1 MAAIVGVQVSG
12 TPVHAAPIVPA
23 AHNGVTVW
31 TGTDSTDF
39 DVWDIRGL
47 LGSLGAAT
55 LTTSEGIVVTA
66 VQPGASGHD
75 ITVAIVAPG
84 VPNAPLSVTVNGDE
98 IVVSLATGPTGT
110 PTSTVAHVVSA
121 LNASPAAAGLVNTS
135 TGGPGSA
142 LVGAMSQTALTPVVT
157 GHANLTMLYEASFG
171 AATIT
176 TSEGVILTAVQPG
189 VAGDDIT
196 LTIVAPGIPNAPL
209 SITVI
214 GHEIIVSLATG
225 PAGTPTSTAAQ
236 VVAAI
241 NASPAASALVTA
253 STGGPGS
260 ALVGAMSQTALIPL
274 IIEAGAYAG
283 FYETDFSNSASHP
296 QNALIAHLSGPSI
309 PAGDTFLYVKDSQQ
323 EPAFYVYD
331 LLAPS
336 YAWNGADDLKLE
348 GFWAPNGSITS
359 LKIFGTPTAVPE
371 VSSITLLAIG
381 LATRVWS
388 RRRGVPSRS

>member
-1 MAAIVGVQVSG
+1 
-12 TPVHAAPIVPA
+12 
-23 AHNGVTVW
+23 
-31 TGTDSTDF
+31 
-39 DVWDIRGL
+39 
-47 LGSLGAAT
+47 
-55 LTTSEGIVVTA
+55 
-66 VQPGASGHD
+66 
-75 ITVAIVAPG
+75 
-84 VPNAPLSVTVNGDE
+84 
-98 IVVSLATGPTGT
+98 
-110 PTSTVAHVVSA
+110 
-121 LNASPAAAGLVNTS
+121 
-135 TGGPGSA
+135 
-142 LVGAMSQTALTPVVT
+142 
-157 GHANLTMLYEASFG
+157 
-171 AATIT
+171 
-176 TSEGVILTAVQPG
+176 
-189 VAGDDIT
+189 
-196 LTIVAPGIPNAPL
+196 
-209 SITVI
+209 
-214 GHEIIVSLATG
+214 
-225 PAGTPTSTAAQ
+225 
-236 VVAAI
+236 
-241 NASPAASALVTA
+241 VTA